1 MGRKFVD
8 KRRYTDLSIKKG
20 YAVQLLVFFQKNGI
34 RDFSMSELANSFDIS
49 KTTLYNHFSSKDEM
63 VGSALDYKLSVIG
76 DYKTVLFNKD
86 LEYVERYRKAMLFYC
101 VQSFQVSSTLL
112 IQIKEDYHD
121 HWSKVVFFQR
131 ELLKDLELYYQ
142 LGQRI
147 GFYDKSFDPKLLSLD
162 DYQFFDMLTNRNEL
176 EKEKMNVTEL
186 FKHHYQLKFNGLM
199 N

>member
-1 MGRKFVD
+1 M
-8 KRRYTDLSIKKG
+8 
-20 YAVQLLVFFQKNGI
+20 QLLVFFQTNGI
-34 RDFSMSELANSFDIS
+34 RNFSMSELAKSFDIS

-63 VGSALDYKLSVIG
+63 VGAALDYKLSVIG

-86 LEYVERYRKAMLFYC
+86 LNYVERYRKAMLFYC

-112 IQIKEDYHD
+112 IQIKEDYQK
-121 HWSKVVFFQR
+121 HWSKVVLFQR

-162 DYQFFDMLTNRNEL
+162 DYQFFDMLTNRNQL

-199 N
+199 T